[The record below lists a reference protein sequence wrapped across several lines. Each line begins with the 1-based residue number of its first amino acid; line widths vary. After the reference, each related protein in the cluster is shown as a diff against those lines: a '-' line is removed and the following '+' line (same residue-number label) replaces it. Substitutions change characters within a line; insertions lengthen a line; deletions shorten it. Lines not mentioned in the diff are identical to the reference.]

1 MTTSRN
7 NQLELLCLQQPV
19 VLKYDTVVSIT
30 IAVLWIMIG
39 FRVMIGFTAIVV
51 SVTIAAKLLIQWIM
65 CLCTCFLTNAC
76 VSEFHLKYNIDYSC
90 VCNYRCCNELTKK
103 DEEGERRVN
112 KDDCCM
118 SGVGTMKLR
127 SKVTNS
133 DILRI
138 NYENEVLLY
147 SGGVGV
153 VVWVGVAAMVV
164 VMVAAARVVMVAVSG
179 GGGGDG
185 SSEGGGGGDG
195 AIVMMVVMEV
205 VMVMAL

>member
-1 MTTSRN
+1 
-7 NQLELLCLQQPV
+7 
-19 VLKYDTVVSIT
+19 
-30 IAVLWIMIG
+30 
-39 FRVMIGFTAIVV
+39 MIGFTAIVV

-147 SGGVGV
+147 SGGGGVG
-153 VVWVGVAAMVV
+153 
-164 VMVAAARVVMVAVSG
+164 RG
-179 GGGGDG
+179 GGDGDGGSGEGGDGGDG

-195 AIVMMVVMEV
+195 DGAIVMMVAMEV